1 MIGLKRGTVKLC
13 EHEKEWEI
21 EAQNTISR
29 LKKILGNVAND
40 IQHVGSTAI
49 PSIKAKPI
57 IDIAVAVDDFNDVL
71 ALEKELKDE
80 GFYYRPRS
88 DLGGQLLFASGSLYE
103 GTGDL
108 QTHFIHVVRTNSMD
122 WIHYINFR
130 DYLNSTPT
138 VAKEYE
144 DLKVSLAMQAPID
157 SGREK
162 YLKGKHDFIVYTL
175 RKALVKSYLGKTVD
189 IIIDRPIGYV
199 HKKENYSLT
208 YPINYGYIP
217 GVIGGDGEELDVYLL
232 GVDEPVTEYTAKII
246 GIAHRENDVED
257 KLIAA
262 HTDSVFYQNEIA
274 EAIHFQEQY
283 YKAEIEAMY
292 EKSAGAVVY
301 TVSNGKIKYLLI
313 KSQNG
318 DIGFPKG
325 HIEQGE
331 NEESAALRE
340 IYEETSIKAELTSDF
355 KAKIVYTMPNGK
367 SKTVI
372 YFTAVY
378 ANQTPKHNDGFE
390 HNEYMLLEYDDALK
404 SLSFDNVKDI
414 LIKADKAISKLKN

>member
-80 GFYYRPRS
+80 GFYYRPQS
-88 DLGGQLLFASGSLYE
+88 DLGDQLLFASGSLYE

-122 WIHYINFR
+122 WINYINFR

-144 DLKVSLAMQAPID
+144 ELKVSLAMQAPID

-189 IIIDRPIGYV
+189 IKIDRPIGYV

-208 YPINYGYIP
+208 YPINYGYLP

-232 GVDEPVTEYTAKII
+232 GVDKPVTEYRVKII
-246 GIAHRENDVED
+246 GIAHRENDIED

-262 HTDSVFYQNEIA
+262 PVGLNFTKEEI
-274 EAIHFQEQY
+274 EQAINFQEQY
-283 YKAEIEAMY
+283 YE
-292 EKSAGAVVY
+292 
-301 TVSNGKIKYLLI
+301 T
-313 KSQNG
+313 
-318 DIGFPKG
+318 
-325 HIEQGE
+325 HIE
-331 NEESAALRE
+331 
-340 IYEETSIKAELTSDF
+340 II
-355 KAKIVYTMPNGK
+355 
-367 SKTVI
+367 
-372 YFTAVY
+372 
-378 ANQTPKHNDGFE
+378 
-390 HNEYMLLEYDDALK
+390 
-404 SLSFDNVKDI
+404 
-414 LIKADKAISKLKN
+414 